1 MGLPLTGS
9 DVDLTSHL
17 SEQQLPVLEDVV
29 QDSSATASRVAKGS
43 YCRGLPVGLTSSS
56 SKYTMSF
63 SSKNFIAALI
73 VSYFAVNIYLINVVL
88 HLYAVRICMRF
99 HISWIH
105 N

>member
-9 DVDLTSHL
+9 DVDFTSHL

-63 SSKNFIAALI
+63 SSKNFIAAVI